1 MFLPT
6 ADGRSIWI
14 NNTCLWGSEEYHL
27 VGALIGLAVYNNV
40 LLNIHFPKIM
50 YEKLL
55 QKNDF
60 KLIDIKS
67 IDNLL
72 YEGLIKLLEFEPKE
86 QIENVFCRTFEVEWD
101 EYGLIKKHNLI
112 PNGNSIP
119 VTSENRV
126 QYVQKLVKWIL
137 VDSVSLQFDSL
148 FSGFSTVIN
157 TEWTTIFSGGNF
169 FWDFYLHLFLPS
181 FFAWLPCLPSYLLSF
196 LPPLA
201 FFLGFLPRFPSLAS
215 FLPSFFSLLS
225 SFLSFL
231 FSVLGF
237 FLSFFPLPCF
247 LSWPLSF
254 CISFFPSFLPS
265 FLGFLSR
272 LHSFLSFI
280 FNSLVSF
287 LPSLL
292 SSFLGFLPFIIHSLF
307 FLDFFPSLLSLAFF
321 LTSFLLSFRL
331 SFVPWLPFFLPSVL
345 THSLP
350 SFRHCFLP
358 QLPSCLR
365 SMTSFL
371 LYMTFFF
378 RILPSFLY
386 SLNFF
391 GFLLCFLPFFLPSF
405 LPSFL
410 PFFFISFLPSFL
422 PCLLP
427 FFFISFLTSFLPSF
441 LPSYLRS

>member
-169 FWDFYLHLFLPS
+169 FGDFYLHLFLPS

-215 FLPSFFSLLS
+215 FLPSFLASFLPFFLCFLLS
-225 SFLSFL
+225 LA
-231 FSVLGF
+231 
-237 FLSFFPLPCF
+237 
-247 LSWPLSF
+247 
-254 CISFFPSFLPS
+254 SFFPSFILCFFLAS
-265 FLGFLSR
+265 FLGY
-272 LHSFLSFI
+272 
-280 FNSLVSF
+280 
-287 LPSLL
+287 
-292 SSFLGFLPFIIHSLF
+292 
-307 FLDFFPSLLSLAFF
+307 
-321 LTSFLLSFRL
+321 
-331 SFVPWLPFFLPSVL
+331 VPLLPFFLPWLLSL
-345 THSLP
+345 FLSSSLLP
-350 SFRHCFLP
+350 SLA
-358 QLPSCLR
+358 
-365 SMTSFL
+365 SFL
-371 LYMTFFF
+371 L
-378 RILPSFLY
+378 
-386 SLNFF
+386 
-391 GFLLCFLPFFLPSF
+391 SF

-410 PFFFISFLPSFL
+410 PWLP
-422 PCLLP
+422 
-427 FFFISFLTSFLPSF
+427 ITTSFLPF
-441 LPSYLRS
+441 FHL